1 MKVLVTN
8 DDGLDSDGIRI
19 LASVL
24 AIEHDVWIVAPHSNR
39 SGVSHG
45 ISLADTLL
53 LQIESEQV
61 WSCSGLPVDC
71 TILGAQ
77 GIMPERP
84 DVVISGI
91 NRGANLGTDIVYS
104 GTAAAA
110 RQAVINGM
118 PGIAVSMIECKG
130 VYHWEPLARF
140 VCSNLTTLI
149 SLCSRDI
156 FININA
162 RSSLSWKGAKITGIS
177 KRDYRDTI
185 HMHAGPDGSR
195 YGFFQGGDIQTEG
208 DSDSDW
214 AAVQDGCI
222 AVSRVLAQ
230 PVSVPVT
237 EGSVPGFIL

>member
-1 MKVLVTN
+1 MRILVTN
-8 DDGLDSDGIRI
+8 DDGLASDGIRI

-24 AIEHDVWIVAPHSNR
+24 AGEHQVWIVAPHSNR

-45 ISLADTLL
+45 ISLTDPLVL
-53 LQIESEQV
+53 RPESEQV
-61 WSCSGLPVDC
+61 WSCTGLPVDC
-71 TILGAQ
+71 TIIGSQ

-104 GTAAAA
+104 GTAAGA

-118 PGIAVSMIECKG
+118 PGIAVSMIEG
-130 VYHWEPLARF
+130 EGLYQWEPLARF

-149 SLCSRDI
+149 SLCSRDV
-156 FININA
+156 FVNINA
-162 RSSLSWKGAKITGIS
+162 RSASSWKGVKMTGIS
-177 KRDYRDTI
+177 RRDYRDTI

-195 YGFFQGGDIQTEG
+195 YSFFQGGDIRTEG
-208 DSDSDW
+208 DENSDW

-237 EGSVPGFIL
+237 DGCEPGFIL